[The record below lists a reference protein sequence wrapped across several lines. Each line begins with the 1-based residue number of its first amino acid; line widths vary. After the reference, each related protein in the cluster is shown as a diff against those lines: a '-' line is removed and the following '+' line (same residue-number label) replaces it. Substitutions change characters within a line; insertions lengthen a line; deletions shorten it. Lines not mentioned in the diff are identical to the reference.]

1 MHNHSQVLNKKL
13 YRNSNKHK
21 KSMYFLIHEIGM
33 ASNTKSSMTILVSLK
48 GNTIT
53 EAAIE

>member
-53 EAAIE
+53 EADIE